1 MAPRTGCAVRVKQLR
16 FTALIVNRLLRRN
29 ATWYVRDRI
38 VSLQRPWLPIRMVAW
53 PDRRMGRG
61 YCGPVWLS
69 THVDCVTACIPQ
81 QYSPLSSLYLPLNRS
96 PSLLSRSFSD
106 DLVDG
111 ARTCCP
117 ASDAQAVVCHAN
129 SHAASLSRCWRA
141 LRWRTPRLWRRRR
154 RVPMRVGHAR
164 IRVCAVGPLVGLRPR
179 RRRLLLLRWR
189 VAPLSR

>member
-1 MAPRTGCAVRVKQLR
+1 MAPRTGCRPCQTITALR

-69 THVDCVTACIPQ
+69 THAVQLP
-81 QYSPLSSLYLPLNRS
+81 SSLYLPLNRS